1 MVVLHYFAVYTAGTK
16 KEKEKEK
23 KRKKT
28 TTKTITVC
36 MCVFK
41 WRLKYVK
48 LVAITQCAK
57 LARVVLG
64 FSASIE
70 ML

>member
-16 KEKEKEK
+16 KEKKKKEK
-23 KRKKT
+23 KRKTT

-57 LARVVLG
+57 
-64 FSASIE
+64 
-70 ML
+70 

>member
-1 MVVLHYFAVYTAGTK
+1 MELVVNIMVVLHYFAVYTAGTK
-16 KEKEKEK
+16 KEKKKKKRKEK
-23 KRKKT
+23 KKT

-57 LARVVLG
+57 
-64 FSASIE
+64 
-70 ML
+70 